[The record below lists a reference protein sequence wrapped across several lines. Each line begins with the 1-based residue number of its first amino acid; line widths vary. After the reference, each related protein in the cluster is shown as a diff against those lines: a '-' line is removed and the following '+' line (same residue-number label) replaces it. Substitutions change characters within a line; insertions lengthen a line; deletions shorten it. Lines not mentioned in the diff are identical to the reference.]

1 MKIKNL
7 SNNNMK
13 DLSQLKSKKTNKA
26 DNPTELKSQSLPEKM
41 DAKAVKDSTKVDVSQ
56 AAQQMNKAKTLATPS
71 DDVDHAKVARLQKM
85 IDEGSYKVDSMSIA
99 DKLVDSHFLLGE

>member
-13 DLSQLKSKKTNKA
+13 DLSQLKSKKTTTTE
-26 DNPTELKSQSLPEKM
+26 NPTELKSQGLSEKV
-41 DAKAVKDSTKVDVSQ
+41 DVKAIKDSAKVDVSQ

-71 DDVDHAKVARLQKM
+71 DDIDHAKVARLQKM
-85 IDEGSYKVDSMSIA
+85 IDDGSYKVDSMSIA
-99 DKLVDSHFLLGE
+99 DKLVDSHFMLGE